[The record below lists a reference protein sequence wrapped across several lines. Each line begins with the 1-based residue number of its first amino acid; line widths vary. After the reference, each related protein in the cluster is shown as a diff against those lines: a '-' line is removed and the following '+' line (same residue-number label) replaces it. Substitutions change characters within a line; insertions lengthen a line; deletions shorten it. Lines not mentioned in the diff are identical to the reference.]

1 MNCGTTAAGTSADG
15 DGAETDAASGDVD
28 DAGVLETSG
37 VAAGVLSGSEVGCTV
52 SFALSGAGV
61 GALTDV
67 TNAGPIRSSSP
78 SSEPLIFR

>member
-1 MNCGTTAAGTSADG
+1 MDCGTTAAGASADE
-15 DGAETDAASGDVD
+15 GAETDAASGDVD

-37 VAAGVLSGSEVGCTV
+37 VAAGVLSGNEVGCTV
-52 SFALSGAGV
+52 SLTLSGVGV